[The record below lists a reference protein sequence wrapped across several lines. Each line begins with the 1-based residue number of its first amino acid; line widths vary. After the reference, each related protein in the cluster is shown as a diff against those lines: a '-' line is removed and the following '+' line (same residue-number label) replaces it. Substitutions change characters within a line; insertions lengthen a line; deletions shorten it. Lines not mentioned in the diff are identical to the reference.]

1 MLTRT
6 IIAALSGD
14 ILPTAAALLFWSG
27 ETVSSRHTSAMLP
40 IAIASV
46 FASARRVY
54 GRLSRL
60 DCHALPATTLRK
72 VVAPIPS
79 GQTGL
84 DVSRQAQFSA
94 SIVIFM

>member
-1 MLTRT
+1 
-6 IIAALSGD
+6 
-14 ILPTAAALLFWSG
+14 
-27 ETVSSRHTSAMLP
+27 MLP
-40 IAIASV
+40 IAIAFAS
-46 FASARRVY
+46 ASARRVY

-84 DVSRQAQFSA
+84 DASRQAQFSA
-94 SIVIFM
+94 SIVISM